1 MRFMKNK
8 GLPEIQDAS
17 ETPVKKGFSFGF
29 KKKAASTQPEA
40 DSVEVEAVDVATPES
55 TFTEPAEVVN
65 AEAGSLNASVP
76 EPDATKKKSFFSKK
90 KKETQ
95 ATVETLK
102 VAMPLERPIQIWIGY
117 LAEVTEKDAKAYA
130 LGVAEKHNEQVS
142 LSYYDV
148 FKFKD
153 GYVYEVH
160 EGGAMHPFM
169 PTILAHFNG
178 LGNFS
183 LEESNAVYI
192 RTAKR
197 VVQVD
202 RTRDGI
208 TAMIL
213 PESSTAKQTS
223 WLTPAKTKMRAVMNT
238 FDHYLIAGA
247 VFFMFAFIAL
257 IAANLG
263 RVQPYIKPVEQESK
277 KIDYFMTPMSQW
289 SRVNSVPEG
298 KYVKVLRFKDGKWDM
313 QIENVPSN

>member
-8 GLPEIQDAS
+8 GLPDIQDAS
-17 ETPVKKGFSFGF
+17 ETKAKKGFSFGF
-29 KKKAASTQPEA
+29 KKKQPETQVEDVVAETEIVESQPMSPGSEGLAQMLHDEMQNSNEA
-40 DSVEVEAVDVATPES
+40 D
-55 TFTEPAEVVN
+55 
-65 AEAGSLNASVP
+65 ASDSKP
-76 EPDATKKKSFFSKK
+76 KKKSIFGKK
-90 KKETQ
+90 KK
-95 ATVETLK
+95 ADGSTVETLK
-102 VAMPLERPIQIWIGY
+102 VAAPLERPIQVWIGY

-130 LGVAEKHNEQVS
+130 LGVADKHNEQVS
-142 LSYYDV
+142 LSYFDV

-160 EGGAMHPFM
+160 EGGSMHPFM
-169 PTILAHFNG
+169 PPILAHFNG

-183 LEESNAVYI
+183 LEESNSVYI

-223 WLTPAKTKMRAVMNT
+223 WLVPAKTKMRAVMNT
-238 FDHYLIAGA
+238 FDHYLVAGA

-263 RVQPYIKPVEQESK
+263 RVQPYIKPAAQEAK